1 MDPNQSWPVRYA
13 PQIAK
18 LERWRAL
25 GWLRYTAWAM
35 LKSLLGVAAVFY
47 IFVGWGW
54 MKRMPL
60 EIACVAASVLL
71 LTQIYWWII
80 PCAIDFLHEPD
91 RTRQCLYRE
100 GDLIS
105 LVGLIAML
113 TAGFLPLGLGRA
125 AAGADLMLTISGGVL
140 AVWGMSKIYRFWI
153 ESPNWN
159 AISTGQRI
167 VRLYGQQAI
176 GLILILATIVR
187 VHAYYGD
194 APWAETVRRLIGP

>member
-80 PCAIDFLHEPD
+80 PGAIDFLREPD

-125 AAGADLMLTISGGVL
+125 AAGADPMLAIGGVVL
-140 AVWGMSKIYRFWI
+140 AAWGASLLYRYW
-153 ESPNWN
+153 
-159 AISTGQRI
+159 TGHPKWPATSLWQKI
-167 VRLYGQQAI
+167 VRLYTQCVVVVLLAA
-176 GLILILATIVR
+176 ATIVR